1 MVGLHCTKKDE
12 ISIVSCFTLIHT
24 LIRSHLY
31 WIKLVGQMGN
41 FTATV
46 CLRLQT
52 LPMSAQNSWFY
63 HVYGRGGGGGKQ
75 KGADNKQRTCTPK
88 VMKSIPKLSVSLYG
102 PLTVL
107 QNVSERFTFTG

>member
-31 WIKLVGQMGN
+31 WIKLVEQMGN

-46 CLRLQT
+46 CLRLPT

-63 HVYGRGGGGGKQ
+63 HVYGGGGETEG
-75 KGADNKQRTCTPK
+75 C
-88 VMKSIPKLSVSLYG
+88 
-102 PLTVL
+102 
-107 QNVSERFTFTG
+107 

>member
-1 MVGLHCTKKDE
+1 
-12 ISIVSCFTLIHT
+12 
-24 LIRSHLY
+24 
-31 WIKLVGQMGN
+31 MGN

-52 LPMSAQNSWFY
+52 LPMSDQNSWFY
-63 HVYGRGGGGGKQ
+63 HVYGREGWGGGSEKQ

-88 VMKSIPKLSVSLYG
+88 VMKSIPKLSVSLYE

-107 QNVSERFTFTG
+107 QNVFKKLTFTG

>member
-1 MVGLHCTKKDE
+1 MFYSHTYLDSITSLLDKAGWTNGQLYSYSLLASTNTTDE
-12 ISIVSCFTLIHT
+12 CS
-24 LIRSHLY
+24 
-31 WIKLVGQMGN
+31 KQLVLP
-41 FTATV
+41 
-46 CLRLQT
+46 CLRE
-52 LPMSAQNSWFY
+52 
-63 HVYGRGGGGGKQ
+63 GGGGGGGGGLGAGKQ